1 MGCRIQKLM
10 AGSCIWMLL
19 GCSPSYSSDSAA
31 LERPQPQ
38 AGIFDELLES
48 GKSHFFAGRYAK
60 ALSIWE
66 ESETQFPYG
75 FRMDKWKARALLMEN
90 HPELAYELLSPYL
103 QIIPEHPELLLLLGK
118 CRFEQGNYTEAVE
131 LLEWGAGCVT
141 GIAGIYLTRAE
152 MYYHIGLHSKAGEFR
167 QIAQRLLH
175 LEKKNEITTPSP

>member
-19 GCSPSYSSDSAA
+19 GCSPSFSSDSVPMKS
-31 LERPQPQ
+31 PQPQ
-38 AGIFDELLES
+38 EGVFDERLES
-48 GKSHFFAGRYAK
+48 GKRHFFAGRYAK

-66 ESETQFPYG
+66 ESEIQFPYG

-90 HPELAYELLSPYL
+90 HPELAYELLCPYL

-167 QIAQRLLH
+167 QIAQRLLN
-175 LEKKNEITTPSP
+175 LERKNEITTPSP

>member
-19 GCSPSYSSDSAA
+19 GCSPGYASESV
-31 LERPQPQ
+31 LPGR
-38 AGIFDELLES
+38 FDELLES
-48 GKSHFFAGRYAK
+48 GKKQFFAGHYTE
-60 ALSIWE
+60 ALNIWE

-90 HPELAYELLSPYL
+90 HPEPAYQLLAPYL

-118 CRFEQGNYTEAVE
+118 CRFEQGNYTEAVG
-131 LLEWGAGCVT
+131 LLEWGASCVT

-152 MYYHIGLHSKAGEFR
+152 MYYLIGLHSKAGEFR

-175 LEKKNEITTPSP
+175 LEKKNGTTTPAP